1 MKKPLL
7 FFLLIFSSIVY
18 SQGDPKK
25 VSGKVVD
32 DKGIPIPNVTITFEE
47 KDAFTDLDGKYTI
60 EVKNSKS
67 ILRFSYLG
75 FAPQVVVVGKNKE
88 INITLL
94 EEKNQL
100 DEVVVIGYGTQKR
113 SNVTGAISK
122 YKNEKLDEI
131 AVSRLD
137 QALQGKIAGV
147 QVQNISSEAGAD
159 AQITVRGISSIN
171 AGANP
176 LVVVDGQPIPDGLG
190 SLNMAD
196 VASVEVL
203 KDAASAAI
211 YGSRGASGVILIT
224 TKSGKADKVKYSFKY
239 STGFKSAYEKYD
251 LMSTTEY
258 TELLYREQ
266 AIRETD
272 NSIRYEAGVPL
283 LNANNQPYIVNDNPN
298 PFPNALNIF
307 YQGTTTK
314 VNNLLAA
321 YIVEQ
326 TMLGGRGYDYQDE
339 VLRTAEFK
347 NIQFSA
353 TGGTKSLK
361 YYVSGG
367 YQGDEGIMLKS
378 NFQKFNFRT
387 KFDIDLSKRVK
398 LSVNI
403 NPSYTTK
410 ESPSENLTNFW
421 RYPSWLPATHNALTA
436 AFVNQNPQWAGIQAG
451 DYAHPRHFIGL
462 TYNATY
468 PDGTPLLFPNGSS
481 NWSYPND
488 SYYSQY
494 QNDPLSPYSLPGY
507 VFPGTNPA
515 LNTPDIY
522 TSATGSPSNS
532 AQNNPMASL
541 LSHDINAK
549 SYGLQSGATLNV
561 NLLSGLD
568 FKTMNTL
575 YMKYDTKL
583 DWSDRNADGDG
594 IVNKGIYYDNTY
606 IDLLTENTL
615 NYKKEFENNS
625 LEFLAGFT
633 AQQTKSTNTQTTGLD
648 YPSDNITTLNN
659 ALFIDK
665 SGTFGSKNQV
675 GLLSYLGRINY
686 AYKSKYLLSASYR
699 TDGSSYFGPGRKWGS
714 FPAASIG
721 WVVNKESFLD
731 KVDWLNK
738 LAFRASYGVS
748 GNNRILNYGYQ
759 NLLSS
764 ANYSFGPGT
773 GTQTGGQ
780 VGNPNINANE
790 DITWER
796 TYQTNFGLDVALW
809 NNRFSL
815 SVDVYNSV
823 TDKLLLQ
830 QATMAFSGVPLSW
843 NNIGSLYNKGYEFE
857 LAATVLKSNNFKWST
872 TSNLSHTRNEIKE
885 LGNEAYL
892 LNYGERNEI
901 YKSVVGGPLV
911 QFFGYKTDGIWIS
924 QEQIDA
930 SGLTSNLP
938 SVFKPGGL
946 RLVDVDGNGEINTD
960 DRTIIGD
967 PYPDFTWGFTNNF
980 TFKAFDFSF
989 TWQGVQGGELIN
1001 GDPNYGETKS
1011 RNVNYNSNR
1020 WISPA
1025 NPGDGKTPYE
1035 EIGFNWMLTDY
1046 VVEDASYFALREVNL
1061 GYTLPVSLAKKI
1073 GLSSLR
1079 LYSSAQNVYFHSAS
1093 GYRGINAEG
1102 RSTSGPYS
1110 SALVAGYQ
1118 RGAFPIAKTIVF
1130 GIDINF

>member
-1 MKKPLL
+1 MKKPLIL
-7 FFLLIFSSIVY
+7 FLLIFTSIIY
-18 SQGDPKK
+18 SQTDTKK
-25 VSGKVVD
+25 ISGTVVD
-32 DKGIPIPNVTITFEE
+32 DKGLPIPGVTVTFED
-47 KDAFTDLDGKYTI
+47 KDTVTDLDGKYSI

-75 FAPQVVVVGKNKE
+75 YAPQIMVVGKNKE
-88 INITLL
+88 INITLF

-171 AGANP
+171 AGASP

-190 SLNMAD
+190 TINMAD

-224 TKSGKADKVKYSFKY
+224 TKSGKADKVKYAFKY
-239 STGFKSAYEKYD
+239 STGFKSAYQKYD
-251 LMSTTEY
+251 LLSTSEY
-258 TELLYREQ
+258 TDLLYREQ
-266 AIRETD
+266 AIRNTD
-272 NSIRYEAGVPL
+272 PAIQAEGLIN
-283 LNANNQPYIVNDNPN
+283 
-298 PFPNALNIF
+298 PNALNIY
-307 YQGTTTK
+307 YQGSPTK

-326 TMLGGRGYDYQDE
+326 TMLGGKGYNYQDE
-339 VLRTAEFK
+339 VLRTAEFI

-361 YYVSGG
+361 YYISGG

-378 NFQKFNFRT
+378 NFQKLNFRT

-421 RYPSWLPATHNALTA
+421 RYPTWLPYQHNALTA
-436 AFVNQNPQWAGIQAG
+436 AFVNQNPQWASIQPG

-462 TYNATY
+462 TYNGTY
-468 PDGTPLLFPNGSS
+468 PDGSPLILPDGTTFTP
-481 NWSYPND
+481 
-488 SYYSQY
+488 
-494 QNDPLSPYSLPGY
+494 
-507 VFPGTNPA
+507 
-515 LNTPDIY
+515 
-522 TSATGSPSNS
+522 ATGSPSNS

-549 SYGLQSGATLNV
+549 SYGLQSGATLNI
-561 NLLSGLD
+561 NLLPGLD
-568 FKTMNTL
+568 FKTMNTV

-583 DWSDRNADGDG
+583 DWTDRNADGDG
-594 IVNKGIYYDNTY
+594 IVNKGIYSDNTY
-606 IDLLTENTL
+606 LDLLTENTF

-625 LEFLAGFT
+625 LEYLVGFT

-675 GLLSYLGRINY
+675 GLLSFLVRTNY
-686 AYKSKYLLSASYR
+686 VVESKYIFSLSYR
-699 TDGSSYFGPGRKWGS
+699 TDGSSYFGPGRKWGD
-714 FPAASIG
+714 FPAASVG
-721 WVVNKESFLD
+721 WIVNKESFLN
-731 KVDWLNK
+731 KVDWLDK
-738 LAFRASYGVS
+738 LGFRASYGVS
-748 GNNRILNYGYQ
+748 GNNRILNYGFQ

-796 TYQTNFGLDVALW
+796 TYQTNFGVDLALL
-809 NNRFSL
+809 NNRISL
-815 SVDVYNSV
+815 SVDVYNSL

-830 QATMAFSGVPLSW
+830 QSTMAFSGVPLSW
-843 NNIGSLYNKGYEFE
+843 NNIGSLYNKGFEFE
-857 LAATVLKSNNFKWST
+857 LATTNIKAKNFKWST
-872 TSNLSHTRNEIKE
+872 SSNLSHTKNEIKE

-924 QEQIDA
+924 QAQIDA
-930 SGLTSNLP
+930 SGLTSELP

-946 RLVDVDGNGEINTD
+946 RLVDVDGNGVIDTN
-960 DRTIIGD
+960 DRTIIGN

-1020 WISPA
+1020 WLSPE
-1025 NPGDGKTPYE
+1025 NPGDGRTPYE

-1061 GYTLPVSLAKKI
+1061 GYTLPVTLAKKI

-1079 LYSSAQNVYFHSAS
+1079 LYSSAQNVYFRSAS
-1093 GYRGINAEG
+1093 GYRGINSEG
-1102 RSTSGPYS
+1102 RSTSGPYG

>member
-7 FFLLIFSSIVY
+7 FFLLIFTSFIY
-18 SQGDPKK
+18 SQGDAKK
-25 VSGKVVD
+25 VSGTVVD
-32 DKGIPIPNVTITFEE
+32 NKGVPLPSVTVTFEE
-47 KDAFTDLDGKYTI
+47 KVTTTDLDGKYTI

-67 ILRFSYLG
+67 ILRFSYIG
-75 FAPQVVVVGKNKE
+75 FAPQIVVVGKNKE
-88 INITLL
+88 IDITLK
-94 EEKNQL
+94 ESKSEL

-113 SNVTGAISK
+113 SNVTGSISK

-171 AGANP
+171 AGASP

-190 SLNMAD
+190 TLNMAD

-224 TKSGKADKVKYSFKY
+224 TKSGKADKARYSFKY
-239 STGFKSAYEKYD
+239 STGFKNAYEKYN
-251 LMSTTEY
+251 LLSTTDY
-258 TELLYREQ
+258 TELLYRER
-266 AIRETD
+266 AIRATD
-272 NSIRYEAGVPL
+272 PAIQAEAL
-283 LNANNQPYIVNDNPN
+283 TN
-298 PFPNALNIF
+298 PNALNLL
-307 YQGTTTK
+307 YQGSAAKT
-314 VNNLLAA
+314 NNLIAA
-321 YIVEQ
+321 YIVEK
-326 TMLGGRGYDYQDE
+326 TMLNGQGYDYQSE

-347 NIQFSA
+347 NIQFGA
-353 TGGTKSLK
+353 TGGTKSIK
-361 YYVSGG
+361 YYISAG
-367 YQGDEGIMLKS
+367 YQGDQGIMLKS
-378 NFQKFNFRT
+378 DFQKLNFRT
-387 KFDIDLSKRVK
+387 KFDIELSKKVK

-403 NPSYTTK
+403 NPSYTEK

-421 RYPSWLPATHNALTA
+421 RYPTWLPYKHNALTA
-436 AFVNQNPQWAGIQAG
+436 AFVNQNLQWANIQPG

-462 TYNATY
+462 TYNPVY
-468 PDGTPLLFPNGSS
+468 PDGSILYMPDGTAFTP
-481 NWSYPND
+481 
-488 SYYSQY
+488 
-494 QNDPLSPYSLPGY
+494 
-507 VFPGTNPA
+507 A
-515 LNTPDIY
+515 
-522 TSATGSPSNS
+522 AGSPSNS

-561 NLLSGLD
+561 NLLPGLD

-583 DWSDRNADGDG
+583 DWSNRNADGDG

-606 IDLLTENTL
+606 LDLLTENTL
-615 NYKKEFENNS
+615 NYKKELDENNS
-625 LEFLAGFT
+625 VELLLGYT

-648 YPSDNITTLNN
+648 YPNDNVTTLNN

-665 SGTFGSKNQV
+665 SGTFGSKNRV
-675 GLLSYLGRINY
+675 GLLSYLGRVNY
-686 AYKSKYLLSASYR
+686 VIENKYLLSASFR
-699 TDGSSYFGPGRKWGS
+699 ADGSSYFGPGKKWGS

-721 WVVNKESFLD
+721 WIANKEPFLN

-764 ANYSFGPGT
+764 ANYSFGAGT
-773 GTQTGGQ
+773 GTPTSGQ
-780 VGNPNINANE
+780 AGNANINAND
-790 DITWER
+790 DITWES
-796 TYQTNFGLDVALW
+796 TSQTNYGVDLALL
-809 NNRFSL
+809 NNRISL

-857 LAATVLKSNNFKWST
+857 LATTNVKAKSFKWST
-872 TSNLSHTRNEIKE
+872 SSNLSHTENKIKE

-892 LNYGERNEI
+892 LNYGERNEM

-924 QEQIDA
+924 QEQINA
-930 SGLTSNLP
+930 SGLSSDLP
-938 SVFKPGGL
+938 SWDKPGGL
-946 RLVDVDGNGEINTD
+946 RLVDVDGNGVLDIN

-967 PYPDFTWGFTNNF
+967 PYPDFTWGITNNF
-980 TFKAFDFSF
+980 TYKSFDFSF
-989 TWQGVQGGELIN
+989 TWQGVQGGDLIN
-1001 GDPNYGETKS
+1001 GDPNYSETKS
-1011 RNVNYNSNR
+1011 RSVNYNENR
-1020 WISPA
+1020 WISPQ
-1025 NPGDGKTPYE
+1025 NPGDGRTPYE

-1061 GYTLPVSLAKKI
+1061 GYTLSASLAKKI

-1079 LYSSAQNVYFHSAS
+1079 LYTSGQNLYFHSAS
-1093 GYRGINAEG
+1093 GYRGINPEG

-1118 RGAFPIAKTIVF
+1118 RGAFPIPKTIVF

>member
-1 MKKPLL
+1 MKKLL
-7 FFLLIFSSIVY
+7 LLFLLIFTSIIY
-18 SQGDPKK
+18 GQGDAKI
-25 VSGKVVD
+25 VTGTVVD
-32 DKGIPIPNVTITFEE
+32 DKELPVPNVTVTFED
-47 KDAFTDLDGKYTI
+47 KDSFTDLDGKYTI

-67 ILRFSYLG
+67 ILRFSCLG
-75 FAPQVVVVGKNKE
+75 FAPQIVVVGKNKE
-88 INITLL
+88 INITLQ

-113 SNVTGAISK
+113 SNVTGSISK

-159 AQITVRGISSIN
+159 AKITVRGISSIN

-190 SLNMAD
+190 TINMAD

-224 TKSGKADKVKYSFKY
+224 TKSGKADKVKYAFKY
-239 STGFKSAYEKYD
+239 STGFKSAYKKYD
-251 LMSTTEY
+251 LLSTTEY
-258 TELLYREQ
+258 TDLLYREQ
-266 AIRETD
+266 AIRNTD
-272 NSIRYEAGVPL
+272 PAIQAEGLIN
-283 LNANNQPYIVNDNPN
+283 
-298 PFPNALNIF
+298 PNALNIY
-307 YQGTTTK
+307 YQGSPTK

-326 TMLGGRGYDYQDE
+326 TMLGGKGYNYQDE

-361 YYVSGG
+361 YYISGG

-378 NFQKFNFRT
+378 NFQKLNFRT

-403 NPSYTTK
+403 NPSYTRK

-421 RYPSWLPATHNALTA
+421 RYPTWLPYKHNDLTA
-436 AFVNQNPQWAGIQAG
+436 AFVNQNPQWASIQPG

-462 TYNATY
+462 TYTGTY
-468 PDGTPLLFPNGSS
+468 PDGSQLILPDGTTFTP
-481 NWSYPND
+481 
-488 SYYSQY
+488 
-494 QNDPLSPYSLPGY
+494 
-507 VFPGTNPA
+507 
-515 LNTPDIY
+515 
-522 TSATGSPSNS
+522 ATGSPSNS

-549 SYGLQSGATLNV
+549 SYGLQSGAILNV
-561 NLLSGLD
+561 NLLPGLD

-583 DWSDRNADGDG
+583 DWTDRNADGDG

-606 IDLLTENTL
+606 LDLLTENTL

-659 ALFIDK
+659 ALFIDQ

-686 AYKSKYLLSASYR
+686 AYKSKYLLSVSYR
-699 TDGSSYFGPGRKWGS
+699 TDGSSYFGPGRKWGD
-714 FPAASIG
+714 FPAASVG
-721 WVVNKESFLD
+721 WIVNKESFLN

-738 LAFRASYGVS
+738 LGFRASYGVS

-796 TYQTNFGLDVALW
+796 TYQTNFGVDLALF
-809 NNRFSL
+809 NNRISL

-843 NNIGSLYNKGYEFE
+843 NNIGSLYNKGFEFE
-857 LAATVLKSNNFKWST
+857 LAATILKSNNFKWST
-872 TSNLSHTRNEIKE
+872 TSNLSHTKNEIKE

-911 QFFGYKTDGIWIS
+911 QFFGYKTDGIWTS
-924 QEQIDA
+924 QAQIDA
-930 SGLTSNLP
+930 SGLTSDLP

-946 RLVDVDGNGEINTD
+946 RLVDVDGNGVIDTN

-1001 GDPNYGETKS
+1001 GDANYSDTKS

-1020 WISPA
+1020 WLSPE
-1025 NPGDGKTPYE
+1025 NPGDGRTPYE

-1061 GYTLPVSLAKKI
+1061 GYTLPVSLANKI

-1079 LYSSAQNVYFHSAS
+1079 LYSSAQNVYFRSAS
-1093 GYRGINAEG
+1093 GYRGINSEG

>member
-7 FFLLIFSSIVY
+7 LFLLIFTSIIY
-18 SQGDPKK
+18 GQGDAKK
-25 VSGKVVD
+25 VTGTVVD
-32 DKGIPIPNVTITFEE
+32 DKGLPIPNVTVTFED
-47 KDAFTDLDGKYTI
+47 KDSFTDLDGKYTI

-75 FAPQVVVVGKNKE
+75 FAPQIVVVGKNKE
-88 INITLL
+88 INITLQ

-113 SNVTGAISK
+113 SNVTGSISK

-159 AQITVRGISSIN
+159 AKITVRGISSIN

-190 SLNMAD
+190 TINMAD

-224 TKSGKADKVKYSFKY
+224 TKSGKADKVKYAFKY
-239 STGFKSAYEKYD
+239 STGFKSAYKKYD
-251 LMSTTEY
+251 LLSTSEY

-266 AIRETD
+266 AIRNTD
-272 NSIRYEAGVPL
+272 PAIQAEGLIN
-283 LNANNQPYIVNDNPN
+283 
-298 PFPNALNIF
+298 PNALNIY
-307 YQGTTTK
+307 YQGSATK

-326 TMLGGRGYDYQDE
+326 TMLGGKGYNYQDE

-361 YYVSGG
+361 YYISGG

-378 NFQKFNFRT
+378 NFQKLNFRT

-403 NPSYTTK
+403 NPSYTRK

-421 RYPSWLPATHNALTA
+421 RYPTWLPYKHNDLTA
-436 AFVNQNPQWAGIQAG
+436 AFVNQNPQWASIQPG

-462 TYNATY
+462 TYTGTY
-468 PDGTPLLFPNGSS
+468 PDGSQLILPDGTTFTP
-481 NWSYPND
+481 
-488 SYYSQY
+488 
-494 QNDPLSPYSLPGY
+494 
-507 VFPGTNPA
+507 
-515 LNTPDIY
+515 
-522 TSATGSPSNS
+522 ATGSPSNS

-549 SYGLQSGATLNV
+549 SYGLQSGAILNV
-561 NLLSGLD
+561 NLLPGLD

-583 DWSDRNADGDG
+583 DWTDRNADGDG

-606 IDLLTENTL
+606 LDLLTENTL

-665 SGTFGSKNQV
+665 SGTFGSNNQV

-796 TYQTNFGLDVALW
+796 TYQTNFGVDLALW

-857 LAATVLKSNNFKWST
+857 LAATILKSNNFKWST
-872 TSNLSHTRNEIKE
+872 TSNLSHTKNEIKE

-924 QEQIDA
+924 QAQIDA
-930 SGLTSNLP
+930 SGLTSDLP

-946 RLVDVDGNGEINTD
+946 RLVDVDGNGIIDTN

-1020 WISPA
+1020 WLSPE
-1025 NPGDGKTPYE
+1025 NPGDGRTPYE

-1079 LYSSAQNVYFHSAS
+1079 LYSSAQNVYFRSAS
-1093 GYRGINAEG
+1093 GYRGINSEG

>member
-1 MKKPLL
+1 MKKPLIL
-7 FFLLIFSSIVY
+7 FLLIFTSIIY
-18 SQGDPKK
+18 SQTDTKK
-25 VSGKVVD
+25 ISGTVVD
-32 DKGIPIPNVTITFEE
+32 DKDAPIPGVTVTFED
-47 KDAFTDLDGKYTI
+47 KDTVTDLDGKYSI

-75 FAPQVVVVGKNKE
+75 YAPQIMVVGKNKE
-88 INITLL
+88 INITLF

-171 AGANP
+171 AGASP

-190 SLNMAD
+190 TINMAD

-224 TKSGKADKVKYSFKY
+224 TKSGKADKVKYAFKY
-239 STGFKSAYEKYD
+239 STGFKRAYQKYD
-251 LMSTTEY
+251 LLSTSEY
-258 TELLYREQ
+258 TDLLYREQ
-266 AIRETD
+266 AIRNTD
-272 NSIRYEAGVPL
+272 PAIQAEGLIN
-283 LNANNQPYIVNDNPN
+283 
-298 PFPNALNIF
+298 PNALNIY
-307 YQGTTTK
+307 YQGSPTK

-326 TMLGGRGYDYQDE
+326 TMLGGKGYNYQDE

-361 YYVSGG
+361 YYISGG

-378 NFQKFNFRT
+378 NFQKLNFRT

-403 NPSYTTK
+403 NPSYTRK

-421 RYPSWLPATHNALTA
+421 RYPTWLAYKHNDLTA
-436 AFVNQNPQWAGIQAG
+436 AFVNQNPQWASIQPG

-462 TYNATY
+462 TYNGTY
-468 PDGTPLLFPNGSS
+468 PDGSPLILPDGTTFTP
-481 NWSYPND
+481 
-488 SYYSQY
+488 
-494 QNDPLSPYSLPGY
+494 
-507 VFPGTNPA
+507 
-515 LNTPDIY
+515 
-522 TSATGSPSNS
+522 ATGSPSNS

-549 SYGLQSGATLNV
+549 SYGLQSGATLNI
-561 NLLSGLD
+561 NLLPGLD
-568 FKTMNTL
+568 FKTMNTV

-583 DWSDRNADGDG
+583 DWSNRNADGDG
-594 IVNKGIYYDNTY
+594 IVNKGIYSDNTY
-606 IDLLTENTL
+606 LDLLTENTF

-625 LEFLAGFT
+625 LEYLVGFT

-686 AYKSKYLLSASYR
+686 AYKSKYLLSVSYR
-699 TDGSSYFGPGRKWGS
+699 TDGSSYFGPGRKWGD
-714 FPAASIG
+714 FPAASVG
-721 WVVNKESFLD
+721 WIVNKESFLN
-731 KVDWLNK
+731 KVDWLDK
-738 LAFRASYGVS
+738 LGFRASYGVS
-748 GNNRILNYGYQ
+748 GNNRILNYGFQ

-796 TYQTNFGLDVALW
+796 TYQTNFGVDLALL
-809 NNRFSL
+809 NNRISL
-815 SVDVYNSV
+815 SVDVYNSL

-830 QATMAFSGVPLSW
+830 QSTMAFSGVPLSW
-843 NNIGSLYNKGYEFE
+843 NNIGSLYNKGFEFE
-857 LAATVLKSNNFKWST
+857 LVTTNIKAKNFKWST
-872 TSNLSHTRNEIKE
+872 SSNLSHTKNEIKE

-924 QEQIDA
+924 QAQIDD
-930 SGLTSNLP
+930 SGLTSELP

-946 RLVDVDGNGEINTD
+946 RLVDVDGNGVIDTN
-960 DRTIIGD
+960 DRTIIGN

-1020 WISPA
+1020 WLSPE
-1025 NPGDGKTPYE
+1025 NPGDGRTPYE

-1061 GYTLPVSLAKKI
+1061 GYTLPVTLAKKI

-1079 LYSSAQNVYFHSAS
+1079 LYSSAQNVYFRSAS
-1093 GYRGINAEG
+1093 GYRGINSEG
-1102 RSTSGPYS
+1102 RSTSGPYG

>member
-7 FFLLIFSSIVY
+7 FFLLIFTSIVY
-18 SQGDPKK
+18 SQGDLKK
-25 VSGKVVD
+25 ISGKVVD

-47 KDAFTDLDGKYTI
+47 NNVVTDLDGKYTI

-224 TKSGKADKVKYSFKY
+224 TKSGKADKVKYSFNL
-239 STGFKSAYEKYD
+239 T
-251 LMSTTEY
+251 
-258 TELLYREQ
+258 
-266 AIRETD
+266 
-272 NSIRYEAGVPL
+272 N
-283 LNANNQPYIVNDNPN
+283 
-298 PFPNALNIF
+298 PNALNIY
-307 YQGTTTK
+307 YQGSTTK

-326 TMLGGRGYDYQDE
+326 TMLGGKGYDYQDE

-361 YYVSGG
+361 YYISGG

-387 KFDIDLSKRVK
+387 KFDIDLSKKVK

-421 RYPSWLPATHNALTA
+421 RYPTWLPYKHNDLTA
-436 AFVNQNPQWAGIQAG
+436 AFVNQNPQWAAIQAG

-462 TYNATY
+462 TYNAIY
-468 PDGTPLLFPNGSS
+468 PDGSILLMPDGSTFTP
-481 NWSYPND
+481 
-488 SYYSQY
+488 
-494 QNDPLSPYSLPGY
+494 
-507 VFPGTNPA
+507 
-515 LNTPDIY
+515 
-522 TSATGSPSNS
+522 ATGSPSNS

-549 SYGLQSGATLNV
+549 SYGLQSGVTLNV

-615 NYKKEFENNS
+615 NYKKEFKNNS

-699 TDGSSYFGPGRKWGS
+699 TDGSSYFGPNRKWGN

-721 WVVNKESFLD
+721 WVVNKESFLN
-731 KVDWLNK
+731 KVEWLNK

-759 NLLSS
+759 NLLSAS
-764 ANYSFGPGT
+764 NYSFGPGT

-790 DITWER
+790 DITWES
-796 TYQTNFGLDVALW
+796 TAQTNFGLDLALW

-857 LAATVLKSNNFKWST
+857 LAATILKSKNFKWST
-872 TSNLSHTRNEIKE
+872 TSNLSHTENKIKE

-924 QEQIDA
+924 QAQIDA

-946 RLVDVDGNGEINTD
+946 RLVDVDGNGVIDTN
-960 DRTIIGD
+960 DRTIIGN

-1001 GDPNYGETKS
+1001 GDANYSETKS
-1011 RNVNYNSNR
+1011 RNTNYNSNR
-1020 WISPA
+1020 WISPD

-1110 SALVAGYQ
+1110 SALIAGYQ

>member
-7 FFLLIFSSIVY
+7 LFLLIFTSIIY
-18 SQGDPKK
+18 GQGDAKK
-25 VSGKVVD
+25 VTGTVVD
-32 DKGIPIPNVTITFEE
+32 DKGLPIPNVTVTFED
-47 KDAFTDLDGKYTI
+47 KDSFTDLDGKYTI

-75 FAPQVVVVGKNKE
+75 FAPQIVVVGKNKE
-88 INITLL
+88 INITLQ

-113 SNVTGAISK
+113 SNVTGSISK

-190 SLNMAD
+190 TINMAD

-224 TKSGKADKVKYSFKY
+224 TKSGKADKVKYAFKY
-239 STGFKSAYEKYD
+239 STGFKSAYKKYD
-251 LMSTTEY
+251 LLSTSEY

-266 AIRETD
+266 AIRNTD
-272 NSIRYEAGVPL
+272 PAIQAEGLIN
-283 LNANNQPYIVNDNPN
+283 
-298 PFPNALNIF
+298 PNALNIY
-307 YQGTTTK
+307 YQGSPTK

-326 TMLGGRGYDYQDE
+326 TMLGGKGYNYQDE

-361 YYVSGG
+361 YYISGG

-378 NFQKFNFRT
+378 NFQKLNFRT

-403 NPSYTTK
+403 NPSYTRK

-421 RYPSWLPATHNALTA
+421 RYPTWLPYKHNDLTA
-436 AFVNQNPQWAGIQAG
+436 AFVNQNPQWASIQPG

-462 TYNATY
+462 TYTGTY
-468 PDGTPLLFPNGSS
+468 PDGSQLILPDGTTFTP
-481 NWSYPND
+481 
-488 SYYSQY
+488 
-494 QNDPLSPYSLPGY
+494 
-507 VFPGTNPA
+507 
-515 LNTPDIY
+515 
-522 TSATGSPSNS
+522 ATGSPSNS

-549 SYGLQSGATLNV
+549 SYGLQSGAILNV
-561 NLLSGLD
+561 NLLPGLD

-583 DWSDRNADGDG
+583 DWTDRNADGDG

-606 IDLLTENTL
+606 LDLLTENTL

-665 SGTFGSKNQV
+665 SGTFGSNNQV

-686 AYKSKYLLSASYR
+686 SYKSKYLLSASYR

-796 TYQTNFGLDVALW
+796 TYQTNFGVDLALW

-857 LAATVLKSNNFKWST
+857 LAATILKSNNFKWST
-872 TSNLSHTRNEIKE
+872 TSNLSHTKNEIKE

-924 QEQIDA
+924 QAQIDA
-930 SGLTSNLP
+930 SGLTSDLP

-946 RLVDVDGNGEINTD
+946 RLVDVDGNGIIDTN

-1020 WISPA
+1020 WLSPE
-1025 NPGDGKTPYE
+1025 NPGDGRTPYE

-1079 LYSSAQNVYFHSAS
+1079 LYSSAQNVYFRSAS
-1093 GYRGINAEG
+1093 GYRGINSEG

>member
-1 MKKPLL
+1 MKKPLIL
-7 FFLLIFSSIVY
+7 FLLIFTSIIY
-18 SQGDPKK
+18 SQTDTKK
-25 VSGKVVD
+25 ISGTVVD
-32 DKGIPIPNVTITFEE
+32 DKDAPIPGVTVTFED
-47 KDAFTDLDGKYTI
+47 KDTVTDFDGKYSI

-75 FAPQVVVVGKNKE
+75 YAPQIMVVGKNKE
-88 INITLL
+88 INITLF

-171 AGANP
+171 AGASP

-190 SLNMAD
+190 TINMAD

-224 TKSGKADKVKYSFKY
+224 TKSGKADKVKYAFKY
-239 STGFKSAYEKYD
+239 STGFKSAYQKYD
-251 LMSTTEY
+251 LLSTSEY
-258 TELLYREQ
+258 TDLLYREQ
-266 AIRETD
+266 AIRNTD
-272 NSIRYEAGVPL
+272 PAIQAEGLIN
-283 LNANNQPYIVNDNPN
+283 
-298 PFPNALNIF
+298 PNALNIY
-307 YQGTTTK
+307 YQGSPTK

-326 TMLGGRGYDYQDE
+326 TMLGGKGYNYQDE

-361 YYVSGG
+361 YYISGG

-378 NFQKFNFRT
+378 NFQKLNFRT

-421 RYPSWLPATHNALTA
+421 RYPTWLPYQHNALTA
-436 AFVNQNPQWAGIQAG
+436 AFVNQNPQWASIQPG

-462 TYNATY
+462 TYNGTY
-468 PDGTPLLFPNGSS
+468 PDGSPLILPDGTTFTP
-481 NWSYPND
+481 
-488 SYYSQY
+488 
-494 QNDPLSPYSLPGY
+494 
-507 VFPGTNPA
+507 
-515 LNTPDIY
+515 
-522 TSATGSPSNS
+522 ATGSPSNS

-549 SYGLQSGATLNV
+549 SYGLQSGATLNI
-561 NLLSGLD
+561 NLLPGLD
-568 FKTMNTL
+568 FKTMNTV

-583 DWSDRNADGDG
+583 DWSNRNADGDG
-594 IVNKGIYYDNTY
+594 IVNKGIYSDNTY
-606 IDLLTENTL
+606 LDLLTENTF

-625 LEFLAGFT
+625 LEYLVGFT

-675 GLLSYLGRINY
+675 GLLSFLVRTNY
-686 AYKSKYLLSASYR
+686 VVESKYIFSLSYR
-699 TDGSSYFGPGRKWGS
+699 TDGSSYFGPGRKWGD
-714 FPAASIG
+714 FPAASVG
-721 WVVNKESFLD
+721 WIVNKESFLN
-731 KVDWLNK
+731 KVDWLDK
-738 LAFRASYGVS
+738 LGFRASYGVS
-748 GNNRILNYGYQ
+748 GNNRILNYGFQ

-796 TYQTNFGLDVALW
+796 TYQTNFGVDLALL
-809 NNRFSL
+809 NNRISL
-815 SVDVYNSV
+815 SVDVYNSL

-830 QATMAFSGVPLSW
+830 QSTMAFSGVPLSW
-843 NNIGSLYNKGYEFE
+843 NNIGSLYNKGFEFE
-857 LAATVLKSNNFKWST
+857 LATTNIKAKNFKWST
-872 TSNLSHTRNEIKE
+872 SSNLSHTKNEIKE

-924 QEQIDA
+924 QAQIDA
-930 SGLTSNLP
+930 SGLTSELP

-946 RLVDVDGNGEINTD
+946 RLVDVDGNGVIDTN
-960 DRTIIGD
+960 DRTIIGN

-1020 WISPA
+1020 WLSPE
-1025 NPGDGKTPYE
+1025 NPGDGRTPYE

-1061 GYTLPVSLAKKI
+1061 GYTLPVTLAKKI

-1079 LYSSAQNVYFHSAS
+1079 LYSSAQNVYFRSAS
-1093 GYRGINAEG
+1093 GYRGINSEG
-1102 RSTSGPYS
+1102 RSTSGPYG

>member
-7 FFLLIFSSIVY
+7 FFLLIFTSIIY
-18 SQGDPKK
+18 SQTDSKMI
-25 VSGKVVD
+25 SGTVVD
-32 DKGIPIPNVTITFEE
+32 NKGVPIPGVTVTFED
-47 KDAFTDLDGKYTI
+47 KDIATDLDGKYTI
-60 EVKNSKS
+60 EVKNAKS

-75 FAPQVVVVGKNKE
+75 FEPQVVVVAKNKE

-94 EEKNQL
+94 ESKSEL

-113 SNVTGAISK
+113 SNVTGSISK

-159 AQITVRGISSIN
+159 AKITVRGISSIN
-171 AGANP
+171 AGASP

-224 TKSGKADKVKYSFKY
+224 TKSGKADKARYSFKY

-251 LMSTTEY
+251 LLSTSEY

-266 AIRETD
+266 AIRNTD
-272 NSIRYEAGVPL
+272 PAIQAEGLIN
-283 LNANNQPYIVNDNPN
+283 
-298 PFPNALNIF
+298 PNALNIY
-307 YQGTTTK
+307 YQGSATK

-326 TMLGGRGYDYQDE
+326 TMLGGKGYDYQDE

-367 YQGDEGIMLKS
+367 YQGDQGIMLKS
-378 NFQKFNFRT
+378 NFQKLNFRT
-387 KFDIDLSKRVK
+387 KFDIDLSNKVK

-403 NPSYTTK
+403 NPSYTAK

-421 RYPSWLPATHNALTA
+421 RYPTWLPYQHNALTA
-436 AFVNQNPQWAGIQAG
+436 AFVNQNPQWASIQSG

-462 TYNATY
+462 TYNGTY
-468 PDGTPLLFPNGSS
+468 PDGTQLL
-481 NWSYPND
+481 
-488 SYYSQY
+488 
-494 QNDPLSPYSLPGY
+494 LPD
-507 VFPGTNPA
+507 GTTF
-515 LNTPDIY
+515 TP
-522 TSATGSPSNS
+522 ATGSPSNS

-561 NLLSGLD
+561 NLLPGLD
-568 FKTMNTL
+568 FKTMNTI

-583 DWSDRNADGDG
+583 DWSNRNADGDG
-594 IVNKGIYYDNTY
+594 IVNKGIYFDNTY
-606 IDLLTENTL
+606 LDLLTENTL
-615 NYKKEFENNS
+615 NYKKELDENNS
-625 LEFLAGFT
+625 LELLVGYT

-648 YPSDNITTLNN
+648 YPSDTVTTLNN

-675 GLLSYLGRINY
+675 GLLSYLGRVNY
-686 AYKSKYLLSASYR
+686 VIENKYLLSASFR
-699 TDGSSYFGPGRKWGS
+699 ADGSSYFGPGKKWGS
-714 FPAASIG
+714 FPAASVG
-721 WVVNKESFLD
+721 WIANKEPFLS

-738 LAFRASYGVS
+738 LAFRASYGIS

-773 GTQTGGQ
+773 GTPTSGQ
-780 VGNPNINANE
+780 AGNSNINANE
-790 DITWER
+790 DITWES
-796 TYQTNFGLDVALW
+796 TTQTNFGLDLALL
-809 NNRFSL
+809 NNRISL
-815 SVDVYNSV
+815 SVDVYNSL

-843 NNIGSLYNKGYEFE
+843 NNIGSLYNKGFE
-857 LAATVLKSNNFKWST
+857 LELATVNVKARNFKWST
-872 TSNLSHTRNEIKE
+872 SSNLSHTKNEIKE

-901 YKSVVGGPLV
+901 YKSVVGGPLI
-911 QFFGYKTDGIWIS
+911 QFFGYKTDGIWTS
-924 QEQIDA
+924 QAQIDA

-938 SVFKPGGL
+938 AAFKPGGL
-946 RLVDVDGNGEINTD
+946 RLVDVDGNGVLDTN
-960 DRTIIGD
+960 DRTIIGN

-989 TWQGVQGGELIN
+989 TWQGVQGGDLIN

-1020 WISPA
+1020 WLSPE
-1025 NPGDGKTPYE
+1025 NPGDGRTPYE

-1061 GYTLPVSLAKKI
+1061 GYTLPTSLAKKI

-1079 LYSSAQNVYFHSAS
+1079 LYSSAQNVYFRSAS
-1093 GYRGINAEG
+1093 GYRGINSEG
-1102 RSTSGPYS
+1102 RSTSGPYG

-1118 RGAFPIAKTIVF
+1118 RGAFPIAKTVVF

>member
-7 FFLLIFSSIVY
+7 LFLLIFTSIIY
-18 SQGDPKK
+18 GQGDAKK
-25 VSGKVVD
+25 VTGTVVD
-32 DKGIPIPNVTITFEE
+32 DKGLPIPNVTVTFED
-47 KDAFTDLDGKYTI
+47 KDSFTDLDGKYTI

-75 FAPQVVVVGKNKE
+75 FAPQIVVVGKNKE
-88 INITLL
+88 INITLQ

-159 AQITVRGISSIN
+159 AKITVRGISSIN

-190 SLNMAD
+190 TINMAD

-224 TKSGKADKVKYSFKY
+224 TKSGKADKVKYAFKY
-239 STGFKSAYEKYD
+239 STGFKSAYKKYD
-251 LMSTTEY
+251 LLSTSEY

-266 AIRETD
+266 AIRNTD
-272 NSIRYEAGVPL
+272 PAIQAEGLIN
-283 LNANNQPYIVNDNPN
+283 
-298 PFPNALNIF
+298 PNALNIY
-307 YQGTTTK
+307 YQGSPTK

-326 TMLGGRGYDYQDE
+326 TMLGGKGYNYQDE

-361 YYVSGG
+361 YYISGG

-378 NFQKFNFRT
+378 NFQKLNFRT

-403 NPSYTTK
+403 NPSYTRK

-421 RYPSWLPATHNALTA
+421 RYPTWLPYKHNDLTA
-436 AFVNQNPQWAGIQAG
+436 AFVNQNPQWASIQPG

-462 TYNATY
+462 TYTGTY
-468 PDGTPLLFPNGSS
+468 PDGSQLILPDGTTFTP
-481 NWSYPND
+481 
-488 SYYSQY
+488 
-494 QNDPLSPYSLPGY
+494 
-507 VFPGTNPA
+507 
-515 LNTPDIY
+515 
-522 TSATGSPSNS
+522 ATGSPSNS

-549 SYGLQSGATLNV
+549 SYGLQSGAILNV
-561 NLLSGLD
+561 NLLPGLD

-583 DWSDRNADGDG
+583 DWTDRNADGDG

-606 IDLLTENTL
+606 LDLLTENTL

-796 TYQTNFGLDVALW
+796 TYQTNFGVDLALW

-857 LAATVLKSNNFKWST
+857 LAATILKSNNFKWST
-872 TSNLSHTRNEIKE
+872 TSNLSHTKNEIKE

-924 QEQIDA
+924 QAQIDA
-930 SGLTSNLP
+930 SGLTSDLP

-946 RLVDVDGNGEINTD
+946 RLVDVDGNGIIDTN

-1020 WISPA
+1020 WLSPE
-1025 NPGDGKTPYE
+1025 NPGDGRTPYE

-1079 LYSSAQNVYFHSAS
+1079 LYSSAQNVYFRSAS
-1093 GYRGINAEG
+1093 GYRGINSEG

>member
-1 MKKPLL
+1 MKKPLIL
-7 FFLLIFSSIVY
+7 FLLIFTSIIY
-18 SQGDPKK
+18 SQTDTKK
-25 VSGKVVD
+25 ISGTVVD
-32 DKGIPIPNVTITFEE
+32 DKDAPIPGVTVTFED
-47 KDAFTDLDGKYTI
+47 KDTVTDLDGKYSI

-75 FAPQVVVVGKNKE
+75 YAPQIVVVGKNKE
-88 INITLL
+88 INIALQ

-159 AQITVRGISSIN
+159 AKITVRGISSIN

-190 SLNMAD
+190 TINMAD

-224 TKSGKADKVKYSFKY
+224 TKSGKADKVKYAFKY
-239 STGFKSAYEKYD
+239 STGFKSAYQKYD
-251 LMSTTEY
+251 LLSTSEY
-258 TELLYREQ
+258 TDLLYREQ
-266 AIRETD
+266 AIRNTD
-272 NSIRYEAGVPL
+272 PAIQAEGLIN
-283 LNANNQPYIVNDNPN
+283 
-298 PFPNALNIF
+298 PNALNIY
-307 YQGTTTK
+307 YQGSPTK

-326 TMLGGRGYDYQDE
+326 TMLGGKGYNYQDE

-361 YYVSGG
+361 YYISGG

-378 NFQKFNFRT
+378 NFQKLNFRT

-421 RYPSWLPATHNALTA
+421 RYPTWLPYQHNALTA
-436 AFVNQNPQWAGIQAG
+436 AFVNQNPQWASIQPG

-462 TYNATY
+462 TYNGTY
-468 PDGTPLLFPNGSS
+468 PDGSPLILPDGTTFTP
-481 NWSYPND
+481 
-488 SYYSQY
+488 
-494 QNDPLSPYSLPGY
+494 
-507 VFPGTNPA
+507 
-515 LNTPDIY
+515 
-522 TSATGSPSNS
+522 ATGSPSNS

-549 SYGLQSGATLNV
+549 SYGLQSGATLNI
-561 NLLSGLD
+561 NLLPGLD
-568 FKTMNTL
+568 FKTMNTV

-583 DWSDRNADGDG
+583 DWSNRNADGDG
-594 IVNKGIYYDNTY
+594 IVNKGIYSDNTY
-606 IDLLTENTL
+606 LDLLTENTF

-625 LEFLAGFT
+625 LEYLVGFT

-675 GLLSYLGRINY
+675 GLLSFLVRTNY
-686 AYKSKYLLSASYR
+686 VVESKYIFSLSYR
-699 TDGSSYFGPGRKWGS
+699 TDGSSYFGPGRKWGD
-714 FPAASIG
+714 FPAASVG
-721 WVVNKESFLD
+721 WIVNKESFLN
-731 KVDWLNK
+731 KVDWLDK
-738 LAFRASYGVS
+738 LGFRASYGVS
-748 GNNRILNYGYQ
+748 GNNRILNYGFQ

-796 TYQTNFGLDVALW
+796 TYQTNFGVDLALL
-809 NNRFSL
+809 NNRISL
-815 SVDVYNSV
+815 SVDVYNSL

-830 QATMAFSGVPLSW
+830 QSTMAFSGVPLSW
-843 NNIGSLYNKGYEFE
+843 NNIGSLYNKGFEFE
-857 LAATVLKSNNFKWST
+857 LATTNIKAKNFKWST
-872 TSNLSHTRNEIKE
+872 SSNLSHTKNEIKE

-924 QEQIDA
+924 QAQIDA
-930 SGLTSNLP
+930 SGLTSELP

-946 RLVDVDGNGEINTD
+946 RLVDVDGNGVIDTN
-960 DRTIIGD
+960 DRTIIGN

-1020 WISPA
+1020 WLSPE
-1025 NPGDGKTPYE
+1025 NPGDGRTPYE

-1061 GYTLPVSLAKKI
+1061 GYTLPVTLAKKI

-1079 LYSSAQNVYFHSAS
+1079 LYSSAQNVYFRSAS
-1093 GYRGINAEG
+1093 GYRGINSEG
-1102 RSTSGPYS
+1102 RSTSGPYG

>member
-7 FFLLIFSSIVY
+7 LFLLIFTSTIY
-18 SQGDPKK
+18 GQGDAKK
-25 VSGKVVD
+25 VSGTVVD
-32 DKGIPIPNVTITFEE
+32 NKGVSIPGVTVTFED
-47 KDAFTDLDGKYTI
+47 KDVATDLDGKYTI

-67 ILRFSYLG
+67 VLRFSYLG
-75 FAPQVVVVGKNKE
+75 FAPQIVVVGKNKE

-94 EEKNQL
+94 EAKNEL

-190 SLNMAD
+190 TINMAD

-224 TKSGKADKVKYSFKY
+224 TKSGKADKVRYAFKY
-239 STGFKSAYEKYD
+239 STGFKSAYKKYD
-251 LMSTTEY
+251 LMSTIEY
-258 TELLYREQ
+258 KELLYREQ
-266 AIRETD
+266 AIRNTD
-272 NSIRYEAGVPL
+272 PAIQAEGLIN
-283 LNANNQPYIVNDNPN
+283 
-298 PFPNALNIF
+298 PNALNIY
-307 YQGTTTK
+307 YQGSATK

-326 TMLGGRGYDYQDE
+326 KMLGGKGYDYQDE

-367 YQGDEGIMLKS
+367 YQGDQGIMLKS

-421 RYPSWLPATHNALTA
+421 RYPTWLPYKHNAITA
-436 AFVNQNPQWAGIQAG
+436 AFVNLNPQWASIQPG

-462 TYNATY
+462 TYDASY
-468 PDGTPLLFPNGSS
+468 PDGIPLLMPDGTPF
-481 NWSYPND
+481 
-488 SYYSQY
+488 
-494 QNDPLSPYSLPGY
+494 
-507 VFPGTNPA
+507 
-515 LNTPDIY
+515 TP
-522 TSATGSPSNS
+522 ATGSPSNS

-561 NLLSGLD
+561 NLLPGLD

-594 IVNKGIYYDNTY
+594 IVNKGIYYDNSY
-606 IDLLTENTL
+606 IDLLTENTF
-615 NYKKEFENNS
+615 NYKKEFDNNS
-625 LEFLAGFT
+625 LEYLVGFT

-675 GLLSYLGRINY
+675 GLLSFLVRTNY
-686 AYKSKYLLSASYR
+686 VVENKYIFSLSYR
-699 TDGSSYFGPGRKWGS
+699 TDGSSYFGPGRKWGD
-714 FPAASIG
+714 FPAASVG
-721 WVVNKESFLD
+721 WIVNKESFLN

-738 LAFRASYGVS
+738 LGFRASYGVS

-759 NLLSS
+759 NLLSAS
-764 ANYSFGPGT
+764 NYSFGPGT

-796 TYQTNFGLDVALW
+796 TAQTNFGLDLALL
-809 NNRFSL
+809 NNRISL
-815 SVDVYNSV
+815 SIDVYNSV

-843 NNIGSLYNKGYEFE
+843 NNIGSLYNEGYEFE
-857 LAATVLKSNNFKWST
+857 LAATILKTKNFKWST
-872 TSNLSHTRNEIKE
+872 TSNLSHTENEIKE

-924 QEQIDA
+924 QAQIDA

-946 RLVDVDGNGEINTD
+946 RLVDVDGNGVIETN

-1020 WISPA
+1020 WLSPE
-1025 NPGDGKTPYE
+1025 NPGDGRTPYE

-1093 GYRGINAEG
+1093 GYRGINSEG
-1102 RSTSGPYS
+1102 RSTSGPYG